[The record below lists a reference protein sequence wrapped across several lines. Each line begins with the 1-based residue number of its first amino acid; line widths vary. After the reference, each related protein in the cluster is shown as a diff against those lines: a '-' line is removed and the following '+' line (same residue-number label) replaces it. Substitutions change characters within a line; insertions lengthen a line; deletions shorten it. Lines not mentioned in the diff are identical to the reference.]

1 MTHREFLL
9 WLQPE
14 LQKASAEGLERDRV
28 RSIRRELER
37 LRQVSPLQPFASR
50 LFSLV
55 CERTTLDAKT
65 VASLVGE
72 VRSELAPPREQTVVM
87 SANPHQHE
95 KGHG

>member
-14 LQKASAEGLERDRV
+14 LQKAGAKGLGRDRV
-28 RSIRRELER
+28 RAIRRELER

-55 CERTTLDAKT
+55 CERTTLDGKT
-65 VASLVGE
+65 VASLVAE
-72 VRSELAPPREQTVVM
+72 VGAELAPLREQTVVM
-87 SANPHQHE
+87 STNPRQHE
-95 KGHG
+95 KGPG